1 MTATRIRGISLANKC
16 LFLFGGV
23 LAVIFILTLAV
34 PWMRTS
40 GIVHDYQQE
49 VSSQLADAWLH
60 DGLDGISGEG
70 SWLSLNDLLGDADS
84 PVSENDALLV
94 GFIPWKSI
102 LEAPA
107 SNMDSESGTT
117 EEQRDYAELIR
128 TAFTGAD
135 ARKDVL
141 ASRSLAGQYISF
153 YARSIK
159 ASDLGPVTNNRNL
172 IRFLLGTTDVT
183 NNDPIV
189 GAVVVI
195 RDTNFGQSQLSRS
208 RLLILIAGLVAI
220 VVAIMVMRAM
230 LAKLIFKPMRR
241 LQAVIETVTE
251 GHLEARSNLKT
262 GDELEL
268 LSGGLDQMLDQLTET
283 QDRLQR
289 MNESLDLKVAELAE
303 ANVGLWESTR
313 FKTEFLANISHE
325 LRTPLNSII
334 GFTELLHDKAMQED
348 EEGSRR
354 VRYLSNILNSG
365 HSLLEMINELLDMA
379 KIEAGRM
386 EVNVEPSSLTDIIE
400 GLVRIMSPQA
410 DARSLRV
417 VTDLPE
423 DLPLIETDPGKVQQV
438 LYNLLSNAVKFSP
451 DNGTIHISAEC
462 RSDQDSPD
470 ANRIVLSV
478 SDEGPGIPADMHD
491 IIFEKFRQVD
501 ASHTRSHMGTGLG
514 LAICRDLVDM
524 LHGELWLQSAD
535 GEGTTFFVSL
545 GVVYRNRA
553 QQSLMGGSES

>member
-1 MTATRIRGISLANKC
+1 MTPNRIRGISLANKC

-23 LAVIFILTLAV
+23 LAAIFILTLAV

-49 VSSQLADAWLH
+49 VSSQLAEAWLH

-70 SWLSLNDLLGDADS
+70 SWLSLNALQGATAASDKDDES
-84 PVSENDALLV
+84 LLV

-102 LEAPA
+102 IEAPTSDVDSGA
-107 SNMDSESGTT
+107 SSDEV
-117 EEQRDYAELIR
+117 QQDYAELLR
-128 TAFTGAD
+128 TTFTGTD
-135 ARKDVL
+135 ARQDVL
-141 ASRSLAGQYISF
+141 TSRSQSGRYLSF
-153 YARSIK
+153 YARAVK

-172 IRFLLGTTDVT
+172 IRFLLGTTDFT
-183 NNDPIV
+183 NSNPVV
-189 GAVVVI
+189 GAVVVL
-195 RDTNFGQSQLSRS
+195 RDTDFGQSQLSRS
-208 RLLILIAGLVAI
+208 RLLIMLAGLVAI
-220 VVAIMVMRAM
+220 VVAIIVMRAM

-241 LQAVIETVTE
+241 LQSVIETVTE
-251 GHLEARSNLKT
+251 GHIEARSNLQT

-268 LSGGLDQMLDQLTET
+268 LSGGLDEMLDQLTET

-313 FKTEFLANISHE
+313 FKTEFLANISHD

-334 GFTELLHDKAMQED
+334 GFTELLHDKAIQED

-386 EVNVEPSSLTDIIE
+386 EVNVEPSSLADIIE

-410 DARSLRV
+410 DARSIKV
-417 VTDLPE
+417 VTDIPE
-423 DLPLIETDPGKVQQV
+423 DLPMIETDPGKVQQIF
-438 LYNLLSNAVKFSP
+438 YNLLSNAVKFSP
-451 DNGTIHISAEC
+451 ESGTIHISAES
-462 RSDQDSPD
+462 RAEEDSGEV
-470 ANRIVLSV
+470 NRVVISV
-478 SDEGPGIPADMHD
+478 SDQGPGIPADMHD
-491 IIFEKFRQVD
+491 VIFEKFRQVD

-524 LHGELWLQSAD
+524 LHGDLWLQSGD

-553 QQSLMGGSES
+553 PQTLMGGDQG

>member
-1 MTATRIRGISLANKC
+1 MSATRIRGISLANKC

-70 SWLSLNDLLGDADS
+70 SWLSLNDLLGNSDS
-84 PVSENDALLV
+84 EVSKNDALLV

-107 SNMDSESGTT
+107 SDVTSKSAAT

-128 TAFTGAD
+128 TAFTGKD
-135 ARKDVL
+135 AQKDVL

-159 ASDLGPVTNNRNL
+159 ASDLGPVTNNRDL

-183 NNDPIV
+183 NNDPVV
-189 GAVVVI
+189 GAVVVL
-195 RDTNFGQSQLSRS
+195 RDTDFGQSQLSRS

-241 LQAVIETVTE
+241 LQTVIETVTE

-386 EVNVEPSSLTDIIE
+386 EVNVEPSSITDIIE
-400 GLVRIMSPQA
+400 GLARIMSPQA

-417 VTDLPE
+417 VTDIPE

-451 DNGTIHISAEC
+451 DSGTIHISAEC
-462 RSDQDSPD
+462 RSDQDSPE

>member
-1 MTATRIRGISLANKC
+1 MSATRIRGISLANKC

-70 SWLSLNDLLGDADS
+70 SWLSLNDLLGNSDS
-84 PVSENDALLV
+84 EVSKNDALLV

-107 SNMDSESGTT
+107 SDVTSKSAAT

-128 TAFTGAD
+128 TAFTGKD
-135 ARKDVL
+135 AQKDVL

-159 ASDLGPVTNNRNL
+159 ASDLGPVTNNRDL

-183 NNDPIV
+183 NNDPVV
-189 GAVVVI
+189 GAVVVL
-195 RDTNFGQSQLSRS
+195 RDTDFRQSQLSRS

-241 LQAVIETVTE
+241 LQTVIETVTE

-386 EVNVEPSSLTDIIE
+386 EVNVEPSSITDIIE

-417 VTDLPE
+417 VTDIPE

-451 DNGTIHISAEC
+451 DSGTIHISAEC
-462 RSDQDSPD
+462 RSDQDSPE